1 MDAHLSDGDQ
11 LAMLD
16 VFPLRRIDLF
26 KIGDK
31 VDARHLSMGAWLKAK
46 VVKVMKE
53 ETPLTPDEATCSSS
67 SFVPESPLFYYVVFE
82 DCSSWR
88 ETAPL
93 THVISPRAVQL
104 SVVVDDKKY
113 VSNITRLSCAAL
125 RMITVLD
132 AMSDLPDIKNGA
144 SARDIRYFGEPRSH
158 FQRLEMN
165 PLVTAH
171 IRYIPLTPGADWRD
185 LPNIEVDL
193 SDGTYAKKLK
203 YTHHDKKNGKV
214 ENNKALQGMCSCAEG
229 VVPRRSVSQPTP
241 APAGATPTTPL
252 VHPVMLMVVGMSL
265 HIRWVWPKQLLQL
278 EDITSHAHIP
288 GCSNV
293 TALNAVT
300 ALSNT
305 ADPLNPTVPNGI
317 ITACNVRQ
325 RSTAL
330 WKQHAPQLD
339 VRLVVL
345 PMSQHW
351 IVATVQFHAY
361 NPSGI
366 LFYQINSVITDILEL
381 SVGSNSTRT
390 FIDGQW
396 HTGYVVLFEQASNTF
411 YVTVDTVHAA
421 AITDVI
427 VPLLTMKVYFEGFPS
442 TRADMA
448 LQPLTACV
456 LSPPEWYLAPD
467 GFDAVSVQNV
477 GSTYI
482 IVSWDLPTHSN
493 GILINFS

>member
-1 MDAHLSDGDQ
+1 MPTSQA
-11 LAMLD
+11 
-16 VFPLRRIDLF
+16 
-26 KIGDK
+26 
-31 VDARHLSMGAWLKAK
+31 
-46 VVKVMKE
+46 
-53 ETPLTPDEATCSSS
+53 
-67 SFVPESPLFYYVVFE
+67 
-82 DCSSWR
+82 
-88 ETAPL
+88 AP
-93 THVISPRAVQL
+93 
-104 SVVVDDKKY
+104 
-113 VSNITRLSCAAL
+113 
-125 RMITVLD
+125 
-132 AMSDLPDIKNGA
+132 
-144 SARDIRYFGEPRSH
+144 
-158 FQRLEMN
+158 
-165 PLVTAH
+165 
-171 IRYIPLTPGADWRD
+171 
-185 LPNIEVDL
+185 
-193 SDGTYAKKLK
+193 
-203 YTHHDKKNGKV
+203 
-214 ENNKALQGMCSCAEG
+214 
-229 VVPRRSVSQPTP
+229 
-241 APAGATPTTPL
+241 
-252 VHPVMLMVVGMSL
+252 
-265 HIRWVWPKQLLQL
+265 
-278 EDITSHAHIP
+278 
-288 GCSNV
+288 NV

-305 ADPLNPTVPNGI
+305 ADPLNPSVPNGI

-366 LFYQINSVITDILEL
+366 LFYQSNSVITDFLGNSSVML
-381 SVGSNSTRT
+381 SLYVGASVVQSPPVGSNLC
-390 FIDGQW
+390 DGQG
-396 HTGYVVLFEQASNTF
+396 HVVLFEQAFNTF
-411 YVTVDTVHAA
+411 YVTVGTVHAA

>member
-1 MDAHLSDGDQ
+1 MQ
-11 LAMLD
+11 
-16 VFPLRRIDLF
+16 
-26 KIGDK
+26 
-31 VDARHLSMGAWLKAK
+31 
-46 VVKVMKE
+46 
-53 ETPLTPDEATCSSS
+53 
-67 SFVPESPLFYYVVFE
+67 
-82 DCSSWR
+82 
-88 ETAPL
+88 
-93 THVISPRAVQL
+93 
-104 SVVVDDKKY
+104 
-113 VSNITRLSCAAL
+113 
-125 RMITVLD
+125 
-132 AMSDLPDIKNGA
+132 IKTG
-144 SARDIRYFGEPRSH
+144 G
-158 FQRLEMN
+158 
-165 PLVTAH
+165 
-171 IRYIPLTPGADWRD
+171 
-185 LPNIEVDL
+185 
-193 SDGTYAKKLK
+193 
-203 YTHHDKKNGKV
+203 
-214 ENNKALQGMCSCAEG
+214 
-229 VVPRRSVSQPTP
+229 
-241 APAGATPTTPL
+241 
-252 VHPVMLMVVGMSL
+252 L
-265 HIRWVWPKQLLQL
+265 HIRWVWPKQLKILQAMP
-278 EDITSHAHIP
+278 TSQAAP
-288 GCSNV
+288 NV

-305 ADPLNPTVPNGI
+305 ADPLNPSVPNGI

-351 IVATVQFHAY
+351 IVHLWAKLPPHPQYHILFHVPPMECSPPTRLCHHCLTLHHRVPSLKSQSEMWAPPSTATVQFHAY

-366 LFYQINSVITDILEL
+366 LFYQINSVITDFLGVKMHGGLPWLIFDVG
-381 SVGSNSTRT
+381 SGPAVVGSNSTRT

-396 HTGYVVLFEQASNTF
+396 HTGHVVLFEQASNTF

-421 AITDVI
+421 AITDMI

-493 GILINFS
+493 GILINFSPPVTPAGTALQLEHGVGHHQCCSQPAQVVAPGHKEHEEPLAVSIPNHWMENYSSLGSKFRSRLGGVTSSQDAA